1 MAEQAV
7 TFGSLSPYARPAL
20 VNGAAGVV
28 VVANG
33 RPLSVMA
40 FTVTDGRIAA
50 IDVLT
55 DPDRLARL
63 DLTVL
68 GG

>member
-1 MAEQAV
+1 M
-7 TFGSLSPYARPAL
+7 
-20 VNGAAGVV
+20 
-28 VVANG
+28 ANG